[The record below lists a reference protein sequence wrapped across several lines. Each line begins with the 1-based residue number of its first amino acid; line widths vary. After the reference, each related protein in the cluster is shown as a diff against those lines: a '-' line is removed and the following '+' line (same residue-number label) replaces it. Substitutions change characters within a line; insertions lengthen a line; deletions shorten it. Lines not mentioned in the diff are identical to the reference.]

1 MAAAP
6 AAPVKTPNDAEDK
19 CPACAQHIDAAS
31 SSHRCVIC
39 QRAIHAWC
47 GDAEG
52 DEGYAQQRR
61 CPDCQV
67 SDKVED
73 AEPATPS
80 TKKETKG
87 KYVPKR
93 KGFEIPDGF
102 VKKNITEILKGK
114 KISRLWEHFEVYA
127 KESSHVCIC
136 RLCGAQVKNDVLRTG
151 ALQQH
156 VDAKTDYGHNVMSRL
171 VKETENEKSSTSI
184 TSYMNKPDSTI
195 ALVEWL
201 TSSLVAP
208 HVSKG
213 TSSWSSARHSV
224 PISRRC
230 PGTRSTRSSGDRSR

>member
-31 SSHRCVIC
+31 SSHKCVIC

-61 CPDCQV
+61 CPDCRV
-67 SDKVED
+67 SDKVEE

-151 ALQQH
+151 ALQPRRRG
-156 VDAKTDYGHNVMSRL
+156 KRWNIILFRILYLWIPLWRRRRRRKN
-171 VKETENEKSSTSI
+171 
-184 TSYMNKPDSTI
+184 Y
-195 ALVEWL
+195 
-201 TSSLVAP
+201 
-208 HVSKG
+208 G
-213 TSSWSSARHSV
+213 TSKSA
-224 PISRRC
+224 PKA
-230 PGTRSTRSSGDRSR
+230 PGKKV